1 MASDI
6 ITTGVFVPLVMGFFW
21 KRGNSKGA
29 VASMA
34 VGIVYCLYNLIIGF
48 GVKLPSFWEPQSA
61 LQVIFGVGLSL
72 VVYVFVSLITP
83 SEKEKAEV
91 FIKKSKGENIPEKQ
105 KSSQRGYKGGTAV
118 TRKKIAVGATIIFI
132 LIFTIFS
139 LVFSVDTNQSELLEN
154 ASDIESFD
162 FSKNIGYI
170 GVEAFEAYP
179 QKMYTPE
186 DFKGESAEMLS
197 SVSVK
202 GSRATKICTYRIL
215 IPLPV
220 GKVFSIY
227 ENSTSNFQKIWV
239 DGELMIQSGSANA
252 IKDGSLAQEPR
263 CNFASF
269 TVKNELTEIIVQRN
283 DITRMTKESFSG
295 LYVGTSSMLSGLTN
309 LMFFSNTLPIGAVLA
324 IMLIFFATYI
334 FFTRYRRFLWFSC
347 TCGALTASE
356 LFSPPQI
363 FAMLYP
369 DTGWQFR
376 MRFDSIAGFLFLFFI
391 LLYLDKMYENAMG
404 KITKLIVYILAGVSA
419 VLCALLPFDVYLK
432 LLALSPYILSLCG
445 VIIIFSIL
453 IGVAKWYFSEKY
465 MLKSE
470 QMLILIGGVVF
481 GFLAFLDSIVYI
493 NYGDTNIL
501 EAGALIFVSANAIAL
516 TVNFMR
522 TENELKESRK
532 RELEVIREKNNLT
545 ELSKMK
551 ADFMANVGHELKTP
565 LTVMGSYAG
574 LTIKQIEKNA
584 VTSETVKNLDVIQQ
598 EAVRLGLLVEQL
610 SASACDRH
618 NEIIIGTV
626 NVRELFIRTE
636 KFCTPVCSKNHNI
649 ILVNFPE
656 ENLFVK
662 GNDDALFQVLYNLIT
677 NSNRHTQDGK
687 IILSAER
694 LYKSVRISITDS
706 GEGIA
711 SEKLPYV
718 FERGYSGDNS
728 SGIGL
733 SLCREIIE
741 SFGGS
746 IRIDNVLS
754 GGAVVTILLPVE
766 GGDNNEQKSH
776 ITY

>member
-1 MASDI
+1 M
-6 ITTGVFVPLVMGFFW
+6 
-21 KRGNSKGA
+21 
-29 VASMA
+29 
-34 VGIVYCLYNLIIGF
+34 
-48 GVKLPSFWEPQSA
+48 
-61 LQVIFGVGLSL
+61 
-72 VVYVFVSLITP
+72 
-83 SEKEKAEV
+83 
-91 FIKKSKGENIPEKQ
+91 
-105 KSSQRGYKGGTAV
+105 
-118 TRKKIAVGATIIFI
+118 TRSKIAVGTTIIFV

-139 LVFSVDTNQSELLEN
+139 LVFSVDTNQRELLETRT
-154 ASDIESFD
+154 E
-162 FSKNIGYI
+162 
-170 GVEAFEAYP
+170 
-179 QKMYTPE
+179 KMYTPD
-186 DFKGESAEMLS
+186 DFKGESAKNLS
-197 SVSVK
+197 PVYVD
-202 GSRATKICTYRIL
+202 GNNATKVCTYRIL
-215 IPLPV
+215 LPLPV

-239 DGELMIQSGSANA
+239 DGELMIQSGSANSV
-252 IKDGSLAQEPR
+252 KNNSLAQEPR

-269 TVKNELTEIIVQRN
+269 TVKNELTEIVVQRN
-283 DITRMTKESFSG
+283 DITRLTKESFSG

-309 LMFFSNTLPIGAVLA
+309 LMFFSNTLPIGAVIA
-324 IMLIFFATYI
+324 MMLIFFATYI
-334 FFTRYRRFLWFSC
+334 FFTRYRRFLWFAC

-376 MRFDSIAGFLFLFFI
+376 MRFDSVASFLFLFFV
-391 LLYLDKMYENAMG
+391 LLYLDKMFENTMG
-404 KITKLIVYILAGVSA
+404 KFSKFTVFILSGGSA
-419 VLCALLPFDVYLK
+419 VLCVVFPFDTYLK

-445 VIIIFSIL
+445 AIIIFSIL
-453 IGVAKWYFSEKY
+453 ISVTKWYFTEKHL
-465 MLKSE
+465 LKSE

-481 GFLAFLDSIVYI
+481 GILAFLDSIVYI
-493 NYGDTNIL
+493 NYGETNIL
-501 EAGALIFVSANAIAL
+501 EAGVLIFVSANAIAL

-532 RELEVIREKNNLT
+532 RELEIIREKNNLT

-584 VTSETVKNLDVIQQ
+584 VTSETVQNLDIIQQ

-610 SASACDRH
+610 SASACDRQ

-626 NVRELFIRTE
+626 NVRELFSRTE
-636 KFCTPVCSKNHNI
+636 KFCTPVCSKNHNT

-694 LYKSVRISITDS
+694 VYKSVRISILDN
-706 GEGIA
+706 GEGIT
-711 SEKLPYV
+711 SEKLPYI

-733 SLCREIIE
+733 SLCRDIIE
-741 SFGGS
+741 NFGGT
-746 IRIDNVLS
+746 IRIDNVSS
-754 GGAVVTILLPVE
+754 GGAVATILLPYE
-766 GGDNNEQKSH
+766 GGDNNEQKSD
-776 ITY
+776 IAY

>member
-1 MASDI
+1 M
-6 ITTGVFVPLVMGFFW
+6 
-21 KRGNSKGA
+21 
-29 VASMA
+29 
-34 VGIVYCLYNLIIGF
+34 
-48 GVKLPSFWEPQSA
+48 
-61 LQVIFGVGLSL
+61 
-72 VVYVFVSLITP
+72 
-83 SEKEKAEV
+83 
-91 FIKKSKGENIPEKQ
+91 
-105 KSSQRGYKGGTAV
+105 
-118 TRKKIAVGATIIFI
+118 TRKRIAVGATIIFV

-139 LVFSVDTNQSELLEN
+139 LVFSVDTNQSELLETRT
-154 ASDIESFD
+154 DIENFD

-186 DFKGESAEMLS
+186 NFKGDSAKNLS
-197 SVSVK
+197 PVYVDGNK
-202 GSRATKICTYRIL
+202 ATKVCTYRIL
-215 IPLPV
+215 LPLPV

-239 DGELMIQSGSANA
+239 DGELMIQSGSASSVKNN
-252 IKDGSLAQEPR
+252 SLAQEPR

-269 TVKNELTEIIVQRN
+269 TVKNELTEIVVQRN

-295 LYVGTSSMLSGLTN
+295 LYVGTSAMLSGLTN

-324 IMLIFFATYI
+324 MMLIFFATYI
-334 FFTRYRRFLWFSC
+334 FFTRYRRFLWFAC

-376 MRFDSIAGFLFLFFI
+376 MRFDSIAGFLFLFFV
-391 LLYLDKMYENAMG
+391 LLYLDKMYENAIG
-404 KITKLIVYILAGVSA
+404 RIPKFTVLILSGGSA
-419 VLCALLPFDVYLK
+419 VLCVLFPFNMYLK
-432 LLALSPYILSLCG
+432 LLALSPYILSFCG
-445 VIIIFSIL
+445 IIIIFSLL
-453 IGVAKWYFSEKY
+453 ISVTKWYFAEKHL
-465 MLKSE
+465 LKSE

-501 EAGALIFVSANAIAL
+501 EAGVLIFVSANAIAL

-532 RELEVIREKNNLT
+532 RELEIIREKNNLT

-584 VTSETVKNLDVIQQ
+584 VTCETIQNLDVIQQ

-610 SASACDRH
+610 SASACESN
-618 NEIIIGTV
+618 NEIIMGTV
-626 NVRELFIRTE
+626 SVSELFSRSK
-636 KFCTPVCSKNHNI
+636 KFCAPVCSKNHNI
-649 ILVNFPE
+649 ILVNFPQ

-677 NSNRHTQDGK
+677 NSNRHTQNGK

-694 LYKSVRISITDS
+694 VYKSVRISILDS
-706 GEGIA
+706 GEGIPD
-711 SEKLPYV
+711 EKLPYI

-733 SLCREIIE
+733 SLCRDIIE

-754 GGAVVTILLPVE
+754 GGAVATILLPYE
-766 GGDNNEQKSH
+766 GGDNNEQKSD